1 MKVIDLRKNVAELV
15 SEYPELKGIMVELG
29 FKDITSP
36 VALKFMGKVMTI
48 PKGAAIKGIPMDR
61 ILTALTENGFQ
72 VTGVP
77 GQENEVVLPGTAEDR
92 NTKLKN
98 LILRLNQGEDLESV
112 RADFVRDFESVS
124 VHDIVKAEQGLI
136 DDGLPMQEVQKLCD
150 LHSALFHGKT
160 EAELWAEEER
170 NAGLKVAAHEDPSVS
185 IVAEGHPVDVLRRE
199 NTALE
204 KVLDHAL
211 EALQA
216 EDVSSLSE
224 ALKKLRKIDILYSK
238 KESILMP
245 MLLHHG
251 VTGPNDVMWGVD
263 DEIKAEVARLS
274 QTLTGENFAAE
285 KASAKAVL
293 NRMKEMIY
301 KEENI
306 FFPLCLEHLTEEEWL
321 DAYRDLPEMGFVFID
336 SAPKW
341 THGEEALAARR
352 KTMPANMTDG
362 LLYFPGGKLNMA
374 QLNGLFK
381 VLPIDITFID
391 ENDINRFF
399 TNEGRV
405 FSRPLSALDRSTYE
419 CHPERVKPMVKK
431 LLDDFKSG
439 ARDYMEVWT
448 PNDDHPVRVIYAAV
462 RDEKGTYLGAAEL
475 VEDFTAVKERFDEK
489 AGRK

>member
-1 MKVIDLRKNVAELV
+1 MKRIDFGKTVAELV
-15 SEYPELKGIMVELG
+15 KEYPEIQALMSELG
-29 FKDITSP
+29 FKDITSSA
-36 VALKFMGKVMTI
+36 ALKFMGKVMTI
-48 PKGAAIKGIPMDR
+48 PKGAAIKGIPMEK
-61 ILTALTENGFQ
+61 IIAAFEANGFQ
-72 VTGVP
+72 VTGIS
-77 GQENEVVLPGTAEDR
+77 GHEASEVIPGTAEDR

-160 EAELWAEEER
+160 EAELWVEEE
-170 NAGLKVAAHEDPSVS
+170 KQAAAKNDTQVP
-185 IVAEGHPVDVLRRE
+185 EGHPVDVLHRE
-199 NTALE
+199 NLALE
-204 KVLDHAL
+204 KTLDQAL
-211 EALQA
+211 AAL
-216 EDVSSLSE
+216 SSDDFS
-224 ALKKLRKIDILYSK
+224 ALLADLKTLRKIGVLYSK

-274 QTLTGENFAAE
+274 QTLTEDNFSSEKAAAE
-285 KASAKAVL
+285 AVL

-321 DAYRDLPEMGFVFID
+321 DAYRDLPEMGFIFIED
-336 SAPKW
+336 APKW
-341 THGEEALAARR
+341 AHGEEALASRQNEA
-352 KTMPANMTDG
+352 PAAMVEG
-362 LLYFPGGKLNMA
+362 FLHFPGGKLNMV
-374 QLNGLFK
+374 QLNSLFK

-391 ENDINRFF
+391 EEDINRFF
-399 TNEGRV
+399 TNYGKV

-419 CHPERVKPMVKK
+419 CHPERVKPMVKQ

-462 RDEKGTYLGAAEL
+462 RDEKGSYLGAAEL
-475 VEDFTAVKERFDEK
+475 VEDLTTAK
-489 AGRK
+489 AHFESRAKKK

>member
-1 MKVIDLRKNVAELV
+1 MKELDMKKTVADLVAEH
-15 SEYPELKGIMVELG
+15 PEVKEIMAELG

-48 PKGAAIKGIPMDR
+48 PKGAAIKGIP
-61 ILTALTENGFQ
+61 IEKIIAAFEANGFQ
-72 VTGVP
+72 VTGIP
-77 GQENEVVLPGTAEDR
+77 GHEASEVLPGTAEDR
-92 NTKLKN
+92 NTRLKN

-160 EAELWAEEER
+160 EAELWAEEE
-170 NAGLKVAAHEDPSVS
+170 KQAAERSDTQVP
-185 IVAEGHPVDVLRRE
+185 EGHPVDVLRRE
-199 NTALE
+199 NRALE
-204 KVLDHAL
+204 PILDRAL
-211 EALQA
+211 AALA
-216 EDVSSLSE
+216 SGDFS
-224 ALKKLRKIDILYSK
+224 ALLANLKTLRKIGVLYSK

-263 DEIKAEVARLS
+263 DEIKAEVARLAN
-274 QTLTGENFAAE
+274 TLTEENFSSE
-285 KASAKAVL
+285 KAAVEAVL
-293 NRMKEMIY
+293 KRMQEMIY

-306 FFPLCLEHLTEEEWL
+306 FFPLCLEHLSDAEWL
-321 DAYRDLPEMGFVFID
+321 DAYRDLPELGFIFIED
-336 SAPKW
+336 APKW
-341 THGEEALAARR
+341 AHGEEALVARQNEAPAA
-352 KTMPANMTDG
+352 MVEG
-362 LLYFPGGKLNMA
+362 FLHFPGGKLNME

-391 ENDINRFF
+391 EEDINRFF
-399 TNEGRV
+399 TNYGKV

-419 CHPERVKPMVKK
+419 CHPERVKPMVKQ

-462 RDEKGTYLGAAEL
+462 RDEKGNYLGAAEL
-475 VEDFTAVKERFDEK
+475 VEDLTTAK
-489 AGRK
+489 AHFESQAKKN

>member
-1 MKVIDLRKNVAELV
+1 MKVIDFNKTVAELV
-15 SEYPELKGIMVELG
+15 KEFPEIQALMAELG

-48 PKGAAIKGIPMDR
+48 PKGAAIKGIPMDK
-61 ILTALTENGFQ
+61 ILAAFKANGFT
-72 VTGVP
+72 VTGIP
-77 GQENEVVLPGTAEDR
+77 GHEASEVLPGTAEDR

-160 EAELWAEEER
+160 EAELWAEEEKQA
-170 NAGLKVAAHEDPSVS
+170 AGKNGTQVP
-185 IVAEGHPVDVLRRE
+185 EGHPVDVLRRE
-199 NTALE
+199 NRALE
-204 KVLDHAL
+204 PILDRAL
-211 EALQA
+211 AALA
-216 EDVSSLSE
+216 AGDVP
-224 ALKKLRKIDILYSK
+224 ALLKNLKTLRKIGVLYSK

-263 DEIKAEVARLS
+263 DEIKAEVARLAN
-274 QTLTGENFAAE
+274 TLRSENFSSEKAAAE
-285 KASAKAVL
+285 AVL

-321 DAYRDLPEMGFVFID
+321 DAYRDLPEMGFIFIED
-336 SAPKW
+336 APKW
-341 THGEEALAARR
+341 AHGEEALAARQNE
-352 KTMPANMTDG
+352 TPAAMVEG
-362 LLYFPGGKLNMA
+362 FLHFPGGKLNME

-391 ENDINRFF
+391 EEDINRFF
-399 TNEGRV
+399 TNYGKV

-419 CHPERVKPMVKK
+419 CHPERVKPMVKQ

-462 RDEKGTYLGAAEL
+462 RDEKGKYLGAAEL
-475 VEDFTAVKERFDEK
+475 VEDLTTAK
-489 AGRK
+489 AHFESRARKK

>member
-1 MKVIDLRKNVAELV
+1 MKELDLRKTVAELV
-15 SEYPELKGIMVELG
+15 RQYPEVKEMMAGLG

-36 VALKFMGKVMTI
+36 VAMKFMGKVMTI

-61 ILTALTENGFQ
+61 IIAAFEEKGFHI
-72 VTGVP
+72 TGIP
-77 GQENEVVLPGTAEDR
+77 GHEEIAVSGTAEDR
-92 NTKLKN
+92 NTKLKR
-98 LILRLNQGEDLESV
+98 LIQRLNQGDDLESV

-136 DDGLPMQEVQKLCD
+136 DDGLPLQEVQKLCD

-160 EAELWAEEER
+160 EAELWAEEEQKA
-170 NAGLKVAAHEDPSVS
+170 AGHSVPD
-185 IVAEGHPVDVLRRE
+185 GHPVDVLRRE
-199 NTALE
+199 NQALE
-204 KVLDHAL
+204 TLIDHAMA
-211 EALQA
+211 ALK
-216 EDVSSLSE
+216 EENISSLSGN
-224 ALKKLRKIDILYSK
+224 LNTLRRIDVLYSK

-251 VTGPNDVMWGVD
+251 ITGPNDVMWGVD
-263 DEIKAEVARLS
+263 DEIKAEVAHLAQAIRADTFS
-274 QTLTGENFAAE
+274 AE
-285 KASAKAVL
+285 KTAVEAVL

-321 DAYRDLPEMGFVFID
+321 DAYRDLPEMGFVFIEG
-336 SAPKW
+336 APKW
-341 THGEEALAARR
+341 SEGEKGLAARETAVPD
-352 KTMPANMTDG
+352 TMEEG
-362 LLYFPGGKLNMA
+362 FLCFPGGKLNMT

-391 ENDINRFF
+391 AEDINRFF
-399 TNEGRV
+399 TNAGKV

-419 CHPERVKPMVKK
+419 CHPERVKPMVRQ

-439 ARDYMEVWT
+439 ARDTMEVWT

-462 RDEKGTYLGAAEL
+462 RDEKGKYLGAAEL
-475 VEDFTAVKERFDEK
+475 VEDFTRVKARFDEK
-489 AGRK
+489 AGRT

>member
-1 MKVIDLRKNVAELV
+1 MKELNLTKTVAELV
-15 SEYPELKGIMVELG
+15 KEYPEVKEIMTDLG

-36 VALKFMGKVMTI
+36 IAMKFMGKVMTI
-48 PKGAAIKGIPMDR
+48 PKGAAIKGIPMER
-61 ILTALTENGFQ
+61 IIAAFEEKGYQ
-72 VTGVP
+72 ITGIPNHGSIPVS
-77 GQENEVVLPGTAEDR
+77 GSSEDR
-92 NTKLKN
+92 NTKLKV
-98 LILRLNQGEDLESV
+98 LIQRLNQGEDLESV

-160 EAELWAEEER
+160 EAELWAEEEQ
-170 NAGLKVAAHEDPSVS
+170 NAANGAGNNVP
-185 IVAEGHPVDVLRRE
+185 EGHPVDVLRRE
-199 NTALE
+199 NKALL
-204 KVLDHAL
+204 KIIDHAL
-211 EALQA
+211 SALNAGQ
-216 EDVSSLSE
+216 VSALSDD
-224 ALKKLRKIDILYSK
+224 LKTLRRIGVLYSK

-251 VTGPNDVMWGVD
+251 ITGPNNVMWGVD
-263 DEIKAEVARLS
+263 DEIKAEVARLA
-274 QTLTGENFAAE
+274 QTISAGNFSSEKVAAE
-285 KASAKAVL
+285 AVL

-306 FFPLCLEHLTEEEWL
+306 FFPLCLEHLTRDEWL

-336 SAPKW
+336 SAPNW
-341 THGEEALAARR
+341 TEGDLALAARSE
-352 KTMPANMTDG
+352 TIPESMTDG
-362 LLYFPGGKLNMA
+362 LLCFPGGKLNMA
-374 QLNGLFK
+374 QLNGLFR

-391 ENDINRFF
+391 EEDINRFF
-399 TNEGRV
+399 TNEGKV

-419 CHPERVKPMVKK
+419 CHPERVKPMVKQ

-439 ARDYMEVWT
+439 ARDYMGVWT

-462 RDEKGTYLGAAEL
+462 RDEKGKYLGAAEL
-475 VEDFTAVKERFDEK
+475 VEDFTAVKARFDEK

>member
-1 MKVIDLRKNVAELV
+1 MKMKELDMTKSVADLVAE
-15 SEYPELKGIMVELG
+15 YPNVKEIMAELG

-36 VALKFMGKVMTI
+36 VALKFMGKVMTV
-48 PKGAAIKGIPMDR
+48 PKGAAIKGISMDK
-61 ILTALTENGFQ
+61 IIAAFEDNGFT

-77 GQENEVVLPGTAEDR
+77 GREAAEVLTGTAEDR

-160 EAELWAEEER
+160 EAELWAEEE
-170 NAGLKVAAHEDPSVS
+170 KQAAVKNGAQVP
-185 IVAEGHPVDVLRRE
+185 EGHPVDVLRRE
-199 NTALE
+199 NRALE
-204 KVLDHAL
+204 PILDRAL
-211 EALQA
+211 AALDA
-216 EDVSSLSE
+216 GEVSSLL
-224 ALKKLRKIDILYSK
+224 ADLKALRKIDVLYSK

-263 DEIKAEVARLS
+263 DEIKAEVARLAN
-274 QTLTGENFAAE
+274 TLTEVNFSSEKAAAE
-285 KASAKAVL
+285 TVL

-321 DAYRDLPEMGFVFID
+321 DAYRDLPEMGFIFIED
-336 SAPKW
+336 APKW
-341 THGEEALAARR
+341 VHGEEALAAR
-352 KTMPANMTDG
+352 KTETSTAVVEG
-362 LLYFPGGKLNMA
+362 FLHFPGGKLNIA

-391 ENDINRFF
+391 EEDINRFF
-399 TNEGRV
+399 TNYGKV

-419 CHPERVKPMVKK
+419 CHPERVKPMVKQ

-439 ARDYMEVWT
+439 VRDYMEVWT

-462 RDEKGTYLGAAEL
+462 RDEKGNYLGAAEL
-475 VEDFTAVKERFDEK
+475 VEDLTTAK
-489 AGRK
+489 AHFESRARKK

>member
-1 MKVIDLRKNVAELV
+1 MKELDLTKTVAELV
-15 SEYPELKGIMVELG
+15 AQYPEVKDIMAELG

-36 VALKFMGKVMTI
+36 IALKFMGKVMTI
-48 PKGAAIKGIPMDR
+48 PKGAAIKGIPMDK
-61 ILTALTENGFQ
+61 ITTAFEANGFT
-72 VTGVP
+72 VIGVP
-77 GQENEVVLPGTAEDR
+77 GHEQKVKVSGTAEDR

-98 LILRLNQGEDLESV
+98 LILRLNQGDDLESV
-112 RADFVRDFESVS
+112 RADFVKDFESVS

-160 EAELWAEEER
+160 EAELWVEEEKQ
-170 NAGLKVAAHEDPSVS
+170 AKEAAAPAVPQ
-185 IVAEGHPVDVLRRE
+185 GHPVDVLRRE
-199 NTALE
+199 N
-204 KVLDHAL
+204 KAL
-211 EALQA
+211 EAVLNHALAALQK
-216 EDVSSLSE
+216 EDIPALS
-224 ALKKLRKIDILYSK
+224 ADLKTLRRIDVLYSK

-251 VTGPNDVMWGVD
+251 ITGPNDVMWGVD
-263 DEIKAEVARLS
+263 DEIKAEVARLAKG
-274 QTLTGENFAAE
+274 LTAETFSAE
-285 KASAKAVL
+285 KTAVDAVL

-336 SAPKW
+336 GAPMW
-341 THGEEALAARR
+341 AHGEEALASR
-352 KTMPANMTDG
+352 KKQTADDMANG
-362 LLYFPGGKLNMA
+362 ILRFPGGKLNMA

-391 ENDINRFF
+391 EEDINRFF
-399 TNEGRV
+399 TNEGKV
-405 FSRPLSALDRSTYE
+405 FARPLSALDRSTYE
-419 CHPERVKPMVKK
+419 CHPERVKPMVKQ

-439 ARDYMEVWT
+439 AKDYVEVWT
-448 PNDDHPVRVIYAAV
+448 PNDDHPVRVLYAAV
-462 RDEKGTYLGAAEL
+462 RDENGKYLGAAEL
-475 VEDFTAVKERFDEK
+475 VEDFTAVKARFDEK